1 MVCHSIIVFPPF
13 FAVLVPVS
21 LQVGFALR
29 PVLGIIY
36 LVSGK
41 LVVKLVHLCFC
52 GRTDMLP
59 CTRQSFLTA
68 FDGICGGL
76 AYLAHVLYTVIRRLV
91 NGLAVCPDN
100 IIGSVIITV
109 QRTQPVGYLI
119 KGSRISHRIAR
130 LVKIVK
136 LIAPQVVCAVIFT
149 VLCDETFQRIY
160 LRLVAL
166 RLCLGIFYI
175 LPCFLRRKLNGFGF
189 QLVIFLQGLVK
200 LLVFIVKGIYLFGVF
215 SQTVG
220 SIINGSFERHCSGN
234 GHSGNSDPAA
244 E

>member
-1 MVCHSIIVFPPF
+1 M
-13 FAVLVPVS
+13 
-21 LQVGFALR
+21 
-29 PVLGIIY
+29 
-36 LVSGK
+36 
-41 LVVKLVHLCFC
+41 
-52 GRTDMLP
+52 
-59 CTRQSFLTA
+59 
-68 FDGICGGL
+68 
-76 AYLAHVLYTVIRRLV
+76 LYTVIRSLV
-91 NGLAVCPDN
+91 NSLAVCPDN
-100 IIGSVIITV
+100 IVGGVIIAV
-109 QRTQPVGYLI
+109 QRTQLVGYFI

-166 RLCLGIFYI
+166 RPCLGIFYI

-189 QLVIFLQGLVK
+189 QPVIFLQGLVK
-200 LLVFIVKGIYLFGVF
+200 LLVFVIKSIYLFGVF
-215 SQTVG
+215 PQAVG
-220 SIINGSFERHCSGN
+220 SIINGSLERHCGGN